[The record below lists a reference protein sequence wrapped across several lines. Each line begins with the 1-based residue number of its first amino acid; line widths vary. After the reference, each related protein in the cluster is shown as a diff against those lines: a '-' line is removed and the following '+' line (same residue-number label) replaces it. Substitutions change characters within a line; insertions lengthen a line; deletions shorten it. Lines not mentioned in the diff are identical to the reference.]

1 VRFIL
6 YNLYRI
12 TSLYN
17 VITKVLFVRLR
28 IRCFMEE
35 QSTLM
40 WYITLFEASLL
51 KMILRYAR

>member
-6 YNLYRI
+6 YNLYII

-28 IRCFMEE
+28 IRCFMKE

-40 WYITLFEASLL
+40 WYITLFEASPL
-51 KMILRYAR
+51 KMKLRYAR